1 MCWCC
6 GFGISRCVMQQKL
19 GGRTAMYIMS
29 LGVVTEYRRCGIAK
43 KLVNH
48 VVAHA
53 LRFRECT
60 AVGCSHHGAW
70 PYACRVAS
78 LNMSRWWY
86 RCSCMC
92 CGPMQ
97 EPSGCTSLVDSS
109 TCGTSK
115 VSLPRHV
122 VWLPAVISTC
132 ASMPRLLR
140 HQAEACTRRLVRAVH
155 PRWQGSR

>member
-1 MCWCC
+1 
-6 GFGISRCVMQQKL
+6 
-19 GGRTAMYIMS
+19 MYIMS

-70 PYACRVAS
+70 PYACRVPS
-78 LNMSRWWY
+78 LNMSWWWY

-92 CGPMQ
+92 CGPMPIKATNLPIGLDGTYFLIRQ
-97 EPSGCTSLVDSS
+97 ENTLSLFEQEVN
-109 TCGTSK
+109 GEFG
-115 VSLPRHV
+115 H
-122 VWLPAVISTC
+122 I
-132 ASMPRLLR
+132 
-140 HQAEACTRRLVRAVH
+140 H
-155 PRWQGSR
+155 PI